1 MINLLYVGNDGTFDG
16 VLISLISCANHYDG
30 VIKVYILTMDF
41 SEQKSAYKPFSAN
54 HGKIIE
60 NYLQSVNPLS
70 AVKIIDVRDKF
81 DALLLGGKNEDSRY
95 TPYAYLRLLCGEC
108 AEIPDKVIYMDYDAV
123 FLESVELLWNVDV
136 KGYDFAAVKDYYG
149 RFFINPRYVNS
160 GVMVMNVKKMR
171 ADGTFHRCISCVKNI
186 KMLLPDQTALNK
198 HAVKKKIIARRF
210 NEQHAIRRDTVVR
223 HFSMT
228 IKFFPRFKTQNVKP
242 WDIEKLHKVLK
253 VYEVDDVLDIYLEI
267 KDSLKTGL

>member
-1 MINLLYVGNDGTFDG
+1 MINLLYAGNDATFDG
-16 VLISLISCANHYDG
+16 VLISLISCVKRYAG
-30 VIKVYILTMDF
+30 AIKVYVLTMDF
-41 SEQKSAYKPFSAN
+41 SEQKSAYKPFSVY

-60 NYLQSVNPLS
+60 NYLQSVNLSS

-81 DALLLGGKNEDSRY
+81 DALLSDGKNEDSRY

-123 FLESVELLWNVDV
+123 FLKSVELLWNVDV
-136 KGYDFAAVKDYYG
+136 KGYDYAAVKDYYG
-149 RFFINPRYVNS
+149 HVFINPRYVNS

-171 ADGTFHRCISCVKNI
+171 ADGTFHRCISCVKNK

-198 HAVKKKIIARRF
+198 CAVKKKIIARRF
-210 NEQHAIRRDTVVR
+210 NEQHAIRPDTVVR

-242 WDIEKLHKVLK
+242 WDVEKLHEKLK
-253 VYEVDDVLDIYLEI
+253 VYDIDDVLEIYLKI
-267 KDSLKTGL
+267 KNNVKTGL